1 MEPGSSVTLVS
12 TWIVENTYLC
22 SSQWPVP
29 NRLPKDSLKL
39 LDVHQECLKHAWLHD
54 NRLGESIFL
63 TACLAKRLF
72 SLFTMYV
79 DLKFSAVVKAA
90 VTIKQ
95 NMREKFMFSEHF
107 CQPVFLLFYLLW
119 CLHLLGK
126 VTVRTCRLF
135 GYKLASNGLNGILSH
150 LKEPIFF

>member
-1 MEPGSSVTLVS
+1 MEPGWSVRLVS
-12 TWIVENTYLC
+12 SWIVKNTYLC

-29 NRLPKDSLKL
+29 NRFPKDSLKL
-39 LDVHQECLKHAWLHD
+39 VDVHQECLKHAWLHD

-72 SLFTMYV
+72 SLLTMYA

-95 NMREKFMFSEHF
+95 NMRENFMFSE
-107 CQPVFLLFYLLW
+107 QPVFLLFYLTPVR
-119 CLHLLGK
+119 K
-126 VTVRTCRLF
+126 VIVRTCRLF
-135 GYKLASNGLNGILSH
+135 GYKLALNGLNGILSH
-150 LKEPIFF
+150 NN